1 MYKSVL
7 RPILFRIDPERVHHL
22 VVVAVKILD
31 KIPGIRSAMI
41 RYTNKPDP
49 SGGVTIAGLQ
59 FPNRVGLAAG
69 FDKNAEF
76 FNEFSMFGFSFI
88 EVGTVTPRAQPGNK
102 KPRLFRL
109 QNDNALINR
118 MGFNNKG
125 LEHAVSRL
133 KKRNSKVIIGGNIG
147 KNTVTANENAAADY
161 ESCFEGLYDYV
172 DYFAINVSCPN
183 IAGMEKLQNSDSLG
197 QILRAVM
204 QIRKQKPVYKPV
216 FLKISP
222 DLAYRQIDEVIELYS
237 EVGLDGII
245 ATNTTTDRNCLTLD
259 SNQVDLYGPGGL
271 SGKPLTT
278 RATEII
284 RYICKQSGNS
294 IPVIGVGGIMS
305 TDDAIAMIRAG
316 ARLLQVYTGFIYEG
330 PFLVRDIN
338 VALKEYFQ
346 AFPAGTGQ
354 TRQGPINSIV

>member
-7 RPILFRIDPERVHHL
+7 RPILFRIDPERVHHM
-22 VVVAVKILD
+22 VVLAVKFLD
-31 KIPGIRSAMI
+31 KIPGARRALIKF
-41 RYTNKPDP
+41 TNKPDP
-49 SGGVTIAGLQ
+49 SGGVTIAGLH

-76 FNEFSMFGFSFI
+76 YDEFSMFGFSFI
-88 EVGTVTPRAQPGNK
+88 EIGTVTPKAQPGNT

-109 QNDNALINR
+109 KNDNALINR

-125 LEHAVSRL
+125 LDHAVNRL
-133 KKRNSKVIIGGNIG
+133 RNRNSRVIVGGNIG
-147 KNTVTANENAAADY
+147 KNTATANENAPADY
-161 ESCFEGLYDYV
+161 AACFEGLYESV

-183 IAGMEKLQNSDSLG
+183 IAGMEKLQDKDSLRE
-197 QILRAVM
+197 ILLSVMKIRAL
-204 QIRKQKPVYKPV
+204 KPVIKPV

-222 DLAYRQIDEVIELYS
+222 DLTYKQIDEIIELYA

-245 ATNTTTDRNCLTLD
+245 ATNTTTDRNCLSQKSDQL
-259 SNQVDLYGPGGL
+259 GPGGL
-271 SGKPLTT
+271 SGKPLST
-278 RATEII
+278 RSTEIVS
-284 RYICKQSGNS
+284 YICKQSGGV
-294 IPVIGVGGIMS
+294 IPVIGVGGIMNK
-305 TDDAIAMIRAG
+305 TDALAMIRAG

-338 VALKEYFQ
+338 IALKEYFQ

-354 TRQGPINSIV
+354 KQPN

>member
-7 RPILFRIDPERVHHL
+7 RPILFRIDPERVHHI
-22 VVVAVKILD
+22 VVKAVKFFD
-31 KIPGIRSAMI
+31 KIPGLRPAMI
-41 RYTNKPDP
+41 RFTNKPDP
-49 SGGVTIAGLQ
+49 SGGVTIAGLH

-88 EVGTVTPRAQPGNK
+88 EIGTVTPRPQPGNT

-109 QNDNALINR
+109 KHDNALINR

-125 LEHAVSRL
+125 LENAVDSL
-133 KKRNSKVIIGGNIG
+133 KNRNSQVIIGGNIG
-147 KNTVTANENAAADY
+147 KNTATTNENAAADY
-161 ESCFEGLYDYV
+161 ATCFEGLYDSV

-183 IAGMEKLQNSDSLG
+183 IAGMEKLQDQDSLRE
-197 QILRAVM
+197 ILLSVM
-204 QIRKQKPVYKPV
+204 KIRSQKSANKPV

-222 DLAYRQIDEVIELYS
+222 DLTFRQIDEVIELYA

-245 ATNTTTDRNCLTLD
+245 ATNTTTDRNCLTEKAD
-259 SNQVDLYGPGGL
+259 YYGPGGL

-278 RATEII
+278 RSSEIVS
-284 RYICKQSGNS
+284 YICKQSDGT
-294 IPVIGVGGIMS
+294 IPVIGVGGIMNKE
-305 TDDAIAMIRAG
+305 DAIAMIRAG

-338 VALKEYFQ
+338 IALKEYFQ
-346 AFPAGTGQ
+346 AFPAGTGRKQ
-354 TRQGPINSIV
+354 PN

>member
-7 RPILFRIDPERVHHL
+7 RPILFRIDPERVHHM
-22 VVVAVKILD
+22 VVLAVKFFD
-31 KIPGIRSAMI
+31 KIPGVRRAMI
-41 RYTNKPDP
+41 RFTNKPDP
-49 SGGVTIAGLQ
+49 SGGVTIAGLH

-88 EVGTVTPRAQPGNK
+88 EIGTVTPKPQPGNK

-109 QNDNALINR
+109 KNENALINR

-125 LEHAVSRL
+125 LEHAVKQL
-133 KKRNSKVIIGGNIG
+133 GKRNSKVIIGGNIG
-147 KNTVTANENAAADY
+147 KNTATANENAAADY
-161 ESCFEGLYDYV
+161 AACFEGLYDSV

-183 IAGMEKLQNSDSLG
+183 IAGMEKLQDQDSLRD
-197 QILRAVM
+197 ILLSVMKIRA
-204 QIRKQKPVYKPV
+204 QKPVNKPV

-222 DLAYRQIDEVIELYS
+222 DLTFRQIDEVIALYA

-245 ATNTTTDRNCLTLD
+245 ATNTTTDRNCLSEKAD
-259 SNQVDLYGPGGL
+259 HYGPGGL
-271 SGKPLTT
+271 SGKPLAS
-278 RATEII
+278 RSAEIVS
-284 RYICKQSGNS
+284 YICKQSGDA
-294 IPVIGVGGIMS
+294 IPVIGVGGIM
-305 TDDAIAMIRAG
+305 DKDGAIAMIRAG

-338 VALKEYFQ
+338 MAIKEYFQ
-346 AFPAGTGQ
+346 AFPAGTEQ
-354 TRQGPINSIV
+354 KSQINPRL

>member
-1 MYKSVL
+1 MT
-7 RPILFRIDPERVHHL
+7 RF
-22 VVVAVKILD
+22 
-31 KIPGIRSAMI
+31 
-41 RYTNKPDP
+41 TNKQDP
-49 SGGVTIAGLQ
+49 SGGITIAGLH
-59 FPNRVGLAAG
+59 FTNRVGLAAG

-88 EVGTVTPRAQPGNK
+88 EIGTVTPKPQPGNP

-109 QNDNALINR
+109 KNENALINR

-125 LEHAVSRL
+125 LEHAVSQL
-133 KKRNSKVIIGGNIG
+133 KNRNRKVIIGGNIG
-147 KNTVTANENAAADY
+147 KNTATANENAAADY
-161 ESCFEGLYDYV
+161 AACFDGLYDSV

-183 IAGMEKLQNSDSLG
+183 IAGMEKLQDQDSLRE
-197 QILRAVM
+197 ILLSVMKIRA
-204 QIRKQKPVYKPV
+204 QKPVNKPV

-222 DLAYRQIDEVIELYS
+222 DLTFSQIDEVISLYN

-245 ATNTTTDRNCLTLD
+245 ATNTTTDRKCLAENAD
-259 SNQVDLYGPGGL
+259 HYGNGGL
-271 SGKPLTT
+271 SGKPLAS
-278 RATEII
+278 RSVEIVS
-284 RYICKQSGNS
+284 YICKQSDGM

-305 TDDAIAMIRAG
+305 KDDALSMIRAG

-338 VALKEYFQ
+338 RALEEYFQ

-354 TRQGPINSIV
+354 KRPN